1 MKNYIPNFEEF
12 SALNEARDDW
22 RELEGNDMNSMLDAI
37 SFLSRGSGLEA
48 LEKELKKKMPYQLIG
63 SPMAHP
69 KGRGMFSA
77 SINFVPKGSTNIEVG
92 DVIDAAN
99 KVLDNHGYSKHKIKI
114 LR

>member
-1 MKNYIPNFEEF
+1 MKKLHTYEEF
-12 SALNEARDDW
+12 LNEARDDF
-22 RELEGNDMNSMLDAI
+22 REMEGNDMEAMLDVI
-37 SFLSRGSGLEA
+37 SFLSKGKGLEA

-69 KGRGMFSA
+69 KGRGLFSA
-77 SINFVPKGSTNIEVG
+77 AINFVPKGSTNIEVG

-99 KVLDNHGYSKHKIKI
+99 KVLNDNGYDKFKIKI